1 MAGDRSYPLTPEC
14 GIVDPEER
22 SGMADPDDDLTAD
35 LEEEEIERAR
45 REERELEERR
55 RRQDTL
61 DASAKA
67 TTNAEIEAAEAYR
80 LAHLAE
86 LASQRHRD
94 LADLERQHEQRAAA
108 DHQARLADSQAIA
121 ADEYAARARQ
131 RRREAEL
138 KRKRAQ
144 HVSVEPDL
152 SLGD

>member
-22 SGMADPDDDLTAD
+22 SGMADPDDDVTAD
-35 LEEEEIERAR
+35 LAEEEIERAR
-45 REERELEERR
+45 GEERELEERR

-61 DASAKA
+61 DATARA
-67 TTNAEIEAAEAYR
+67 TTNAELDAAEAYR

-86 LASQRHRD
+86 LDSRRHRD
-94 LADLERQHEQRAAA
+94 LAELDQQHERSVAAEHEARVA
-108 DHQARLADSQAIA
+108 DGQAIA
-121 ADEYAARARQ
+121 ADEYAARARH

-144 HVSVEPDL
+144 HVSAEPDL
-152 SLGD
+152 GLGD